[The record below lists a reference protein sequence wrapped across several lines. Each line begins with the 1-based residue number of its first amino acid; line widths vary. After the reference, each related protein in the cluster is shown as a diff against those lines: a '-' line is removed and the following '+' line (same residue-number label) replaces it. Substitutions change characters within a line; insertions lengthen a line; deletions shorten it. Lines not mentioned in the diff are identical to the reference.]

1 VTDVLTILRT
11 VQVKVIMTEASRA
24 ALVEQYRQQIRR
36 RQEEWEQWQFQAKKL
51 LADARKRSPEALEF
65 VQERIAREERQR
77 KEKLEQLQ
85 FQLRQAENL
94 PEGSEIEY
102 ATVQSPVQIRV
113 GDVWDE
119 IMSGTEI
126 MVKDGRI
133 CEIRQSARQ

>member
-1 VTDVLTILRT
+1 MRT

>member
-51 LADARKRSPEALEF
+51 LADARKRSPEALQL

-126 MVKDGRI
+126 MLKDGRI
-133 CEIRQSARQ
+133 HEIRQTPRE

>member
-1 VTDVLTILRT
+1 MLTILRT

>member
-1 VTDVLTILRT
+1 VLTILRT

>member
-1 VTDVLTILRT
+1 VSDVLTILRT

-85 FQLRQAENL
+85 FQLRQAESL

-133 CEIRQSARQ
+133 CEIRQSAHQ

>member
-1 VTDVLTILRT
+1 VSDVLTILRT